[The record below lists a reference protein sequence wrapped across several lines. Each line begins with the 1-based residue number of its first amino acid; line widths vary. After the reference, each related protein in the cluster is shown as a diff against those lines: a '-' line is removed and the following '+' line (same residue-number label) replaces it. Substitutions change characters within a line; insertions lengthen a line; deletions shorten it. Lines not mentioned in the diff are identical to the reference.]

1 MKHLHAAVAVIM
13 TGGLLLA
20 AAGATGA
27 AGAPVTTAS
36 QDPLPPPQQLL
47 APHEAILQLGVE
59 VDRLGG
65 QRVLNGG
72 QSRSLTTKLD
82 RASEGLAV
90 GDPDGVLRPLNAFDQ
105 EVGALVAGQVVG
117 GKDAIVLRDLTRQAI
132 DGVRAVTSLPGVTP
146 VFMPCPAPG
155 PCEELVVHVDDS
167 ARSGGDGSAGNPYR
181 TLAEALAAAAAA
193 KACGVEVVLHAGTYH
208 ESLTLTRPT
217 RVEGTPDRPVIIGSL
232 YNPAGHTLEVSGV
245 VFEGSPAPGAIVV
258 DGPCGSSTRVANVVI
273 RNAVRHGIYQRR
285 GALRVIGTEIRGT
298 VPDAADLTTGRAIR
312 LADGVQAVIGLVD
325 LSFNGGGA
333 VLASGEGTRVYL
345 ALANAVSNG
354 LHPAAAAEPT
364 RSGHGTIEAD
374 DRALLLAEF
383 TTVLGSRGT
392 GVLAGN
398 GARAHFRYGR
408 IEHARKVAIAGE
420 GNFYGFNAFALDG
433 GTLQLTHFRSNHAD
447 LVGFYL
453 LGGYGRASSGTIGYN
468 TIGMGAYDL
477 PADFS
482 VNELFACLEDVR
494 FLHNDRPFDGDTF
507 PLPCG
512 DGSGGDCP
520 VCSVAVPFFCTWCG

>member
-1 MKHLHAAVAVIM
+1 MMKHRRAAFAVTI
-13 TGGLLLA
+13 TGGLLIA
-20 AAGATGA
+20 AAGA
-27 AGAPVTTAS
+27 AGTPATTAS

-59 VDRLGG
+59 VDRLGE

-72 QSRSLTTKLD
+72 QSTSLTTKLD
-82 RASEGLAV
+82 RASDGLTV
-90 GDPDGVLRPLNAFDQ
+90 GNPDAVLRSLNAFDQ

-117 GKDAIVLRDLTRQAI
+117 GKDATVLRNLTRQAI
-132 DGVRAVTSLPGVTP
+132 DGVRAVTRLPFVEP
-146 VFMPCPAPG
+146 VFVPCPTPG

-167 ARSGGDGSAGNPYR
+167 ARSGGDGSADHPYR

-193 KACGVEVVLHAGTYH
+193 KACGVEIVLHAGTYH
-208 ESLTLTRPT
+208 ESITLARPT
-217 RVEGTPDRPVIIGSL
+217 RIEGTPDRPVIIGSL
-232 YNPAGHTLEVSGV
+232 YNLAGHTLEVSRV
-245 VFEGSPAPGAIVV
+245 VFERSPAPGAIVV
-258 DGPCGSSTRVANVVI
+258 DGLCGSSTRVANVVI

-312 LADGVQAVIGLVD
+312 LADGAQAVIGLVD

-354 LHPAAAAEPT
+354 LHPAAATAPV
-364 RSGHGTIEAD
+364 RSGHGTVEAD
-374 DRALLLAEF
+374 DGALLLAEF
-383 TTVLGSRGT
+383 TTLLGSRGT
-392 GVLAGN
+392 GILAGN

-408 IEHARKVAIAGE
+408 IEHTRNVEIEGE
-420 GNFYGFNAFALDG
+420 GSFYGFNAMAIDG
-433 GTLQLTHFRSNHAD
+433 GTLELTYFRSNHAD
-447 LVGFYL
+447 VVGFYV

-468 TIGMGAYDL
+468 TIGVGAHDL

-482 VNELFACLEDVR
+482 VNELFACLEGVR
-494 FLHNDRPFDGDTF
+494 FLHNDRPLDADTF

-512 DGSGGDCP
+512 DEIGDDCP
-520 VCSVAVPFFCTWCG
+520 ACSVAVPFVCSWCG